1 MLLNNIFS
9 YLYKKRN
16 EETDTIKKTAYE
28 NVINHLTSCIRD
40 DRCNLYSV
48 EQIRGN
54 LISKMGYCSYLKQV
68 YKKNSDV
75 FRFHTEVINICDF
88 CLSNLS

>member
-16 EETDTIKKTAYE
+16 VETDTIKKTAYE
-28 NVINHLTSCIRD
+28 NIINYLPSYIRY
-40 DRCNLYSV
+40 DRCNLCSV

-54 LISKMGYCSYLKQV
+54 LISKMAYCSYLQQE
-68 YKKNSDV
+68 YKENPGVS
-75 FRFHTEVINICDF
+75 RFHTEVINICDF

>member
-16 EETDTIKKTAYE
+16 EETDTIKKTSYE
-28 NVINHLTSCIRD
+28 NVINHLTNYIRYN
-40 DRCNLYSV
+40 RCNLYSV
-48 EQIRGN
+48 EPIRGN
-54 LISKMGYCSYLKQV
+54 LISKMGYYSYLKQGC
-68 YKKNSDV
+68 KKNSDA

>member
-16 EETDTIKKTAYE
+16 KETDTIKKTAYE
-28 NVINHLTSCIRD
+28 NVINHFTSCIRD

-54 LISKMGYCSYLKQV
+54 LISKMAYYSCLKQE
-68 YKKNSDV
+68 YKENPGVS
-75 FRFHTEVINICDF
+75 RFYTEVINICDF

>member
-16 EETDTIKKTAYE
+16 TETDTIKKTAYG
-28 NVINHLTSCIRD
+28 NVISHLTSYIRYN
-40 DRCNLYSV
+40 RCNLYSV
-48 EQIRGN
+48 EQIRGY
-54 LISKMGYCSYLKQV
+54 LIRRMAYCSYLQQE
-68 YKKNSDV
+68 YKENPGASH
-75 FRFHTEVINICDF
+75 FYTEVINICDF

>member
-1 MLLNNIFS
+1 MLLNNIFA

-16 EETDTIKKTAYE
+16 EETDIIKKTAYE
-28 NVINHLTSCIRD
+28 NVINYLTNYIRYN
-40 DRCNLYSV
+40 RYNLYSL
-48 EQIRGN
+48 ELIRRI
-54 LISKMGYCSYLKQV
+54 LISKMGYNTYLKQG
-68 YKKNSDV
+68 YKKNSDA

>member
-1 MLLNNIFS
+1 MLFNNIFS

-16 EETDTIKKTAYE
+16 VETDTIKRTAYG
-28 NVINHLTSCIRD
+28 NVIDHLTRYIIYN
-40 DRCNLYSV
+40 RCNLYSV

-54 LISKMGYCSYLKQV
+54 LISKMGYHTCLRQG
-68 YKKNSDV
+68 YKKNSYA
-75 FRFHTEVINICDF
+75 FRLHTEVINIYDF